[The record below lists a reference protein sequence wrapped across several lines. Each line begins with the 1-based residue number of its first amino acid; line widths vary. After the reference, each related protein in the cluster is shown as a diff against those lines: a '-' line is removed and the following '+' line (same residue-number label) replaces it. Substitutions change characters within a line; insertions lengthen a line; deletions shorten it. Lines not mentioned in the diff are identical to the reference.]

1 MNTMQWSNEWINEL
15 ATKTTKVC
23 CTHCTFGSSYELY
36 RAHLCCLVTQEALL
50 PQRDRATRLCQHHAV
65 APQRDRATRLCQR
78 HAVALCLCLSQVG
91 VLSKSLNESSWFLT
105 RELPSTYPTLY
116 SQEIR
121 VSPKIRALP
130 SGTSPKTLDLE
141 NFATAS
147 RWCGQQNSST
157 VELVDHTYDN
167 RRVVAG
173 HT

>member
-1 MNTMQWSNEWINEL
+1 MHTNIFGRGVQEARKVNTMQWSNEWINEL
-15 ATKTTKVC
+15 AIKTTKVC

-36 RAHLCCLVTQEALL
+36 HAHLCCFVTQEALL
-50 PQRDRATRLCQHHAV
+50 PQRDRATRLCQH
-65 APQRDRATRLCQR
+65 

-147 RWCGQQNSST
+147 QWCGQQNSST